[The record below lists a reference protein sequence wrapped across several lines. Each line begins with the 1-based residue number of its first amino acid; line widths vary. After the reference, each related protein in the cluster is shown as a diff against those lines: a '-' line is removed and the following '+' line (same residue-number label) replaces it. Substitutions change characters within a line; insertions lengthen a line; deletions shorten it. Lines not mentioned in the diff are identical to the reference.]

1 MSPVVQYLYQLRNN
15 QEKTDKGR
23 KKDKTYTNPYIGAPL
38 LKILPID
45 IKYNYLYLVLTSGL
59 L

>member
-23 KKDKTYTNPYIGAPL
+23 KKDKTYTNPYIGDPL

-45 IKYNYLYLVLTSGL
+45 IK
-59 L
+59 